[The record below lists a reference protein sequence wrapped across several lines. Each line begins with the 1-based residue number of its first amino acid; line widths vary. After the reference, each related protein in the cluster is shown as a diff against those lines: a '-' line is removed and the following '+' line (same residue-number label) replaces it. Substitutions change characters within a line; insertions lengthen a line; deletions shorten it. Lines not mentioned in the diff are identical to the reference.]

1 MRFIVFIISISV
13 FLSTHV
19 FATEMTLQECIEF
32 AQEKSDA
39 AKVAKKSFR
48 VNILNYEAFK
58 ASYLPQ
64 ISLSGSAPGLDRSI
78 QPDWLPDGSYG
89 FRAQSTMY
97 SNLNL
102 NIGQKI
108 AALGT
113 DITLGSSINM
123 LHEFDNNKNTRWSS
137 NPINLQ
143 IIQPLFKVNTYKWN
157 NIIQDMEYENMK
169 KRYSEKME
177 SIAVNVTNKFFDL
190 YVSQMNIKNALR
202 NKLDN
207 DTLYMLSEGRYKVG
221 KIAENDLLQSE
232 LEKLK
237 SELKLESAYL
247 ENERILEEF
256 KNLIGLKTYDSISI
270 IPETTFEMFDVDEKV
285 AMSQALKNR
294 SDITDYE
301 IREEQA
307 KKNLETTISN
317 NSFTADIRA
326 RVGLNQTGSHLDEAY
341 KELLDQES
349 INVTFSVPLF
359 QWGKADSEIEAALIN
374 KEQVELDNRHNRKL
388 FETQVKFQTLR
399 FKQLQKQVLVASKS
413 DTIAQRR
420 FDVAYKRFM
429 IGKID
434 MNDLFLAQNEKN
446 AAFQTYITTLKSYW
460 VAYYSLRQTT
470 LYDFKTN
477 SPIEYKLSAFKK

>member
-1 MRFIVFIISISV
+1 MVKLSDESEAEVSFPVNYTATPTDQILVNDPVQNINLHFEEKASNLVYLQFIKR
-13 FLSTHV
+13 
-19 FATEMTLQECIEF
+19 
-32 AQEKSDA
+32 KSP
-39 AKVAKKSFR
+39 
-48 VNILNYEAFK
+48 VNISLANMNLIQKGDKYYG
-58 ASYLPQ
+58 YLFTSHMVDYISRQLELETNIIAISPDTLVFVFEDRESRTIPVRLKTD
-64 ISLSGSAPGLDRSI
+64 ISL
-78 QPDWLPDGSYG
+78 
-89 FRAQSTMY
+89 
-97 SNLNL
+97 
-102 NIGQKI
+102 
-108 AALGT
+108 
-113 DITLGSSINM
+113 
-123 LHEFDNNKNTRWSS
+123 
-137 NPINLQ
+137 
-143 IIQPLFKVNTYKWN
+143 
-157 NIIQDMEYENMK
+157 
-169 KRYSEKME
+169 EKQ
-177 SIAVNVTNKFFDL
+177 
-190 YVSQMNIKNALR
+190 YVI
-202 NKLDN
+202 
-207 DTLYMLSEGRYKVG
+207 
-221 KIAENDLLQSE
+221 
-232 LEKLK
+232 
-237 SELKLESAYL
+237 
-247 ENERILEEF
+247 
-256 KNLIGLKTYDSISI
+256 YDSISI